1 MKRTKEHKIDW
12 SGRIEGKEFVDILF
26 DELTVRKAEIKKV
39 TFQNAHFRN
48 CYLGFNS
55 KYSDCTFID
64 CKFYG
69 KYSSLGQPSSFKEC
83 LFKNCQFIGTDLF
96 TGQHFYDCQLSGLM
110 KNSILNDKHPKVS
123 NNETVFKNCDL
134 SGLIFDNVSLYGK
147 NVFDNCILPNK
158 GIRLFDNT
166 KDRLIEEAE
175 RVCGEI
181 ESDDKI
187 ESIVIF
193 RKTVKQGQNPII
205 LDELFLKSFFKT
217 ENSRRIFE
225 DIVKG
230 YELNKKSAANKTY
243 KQ

>member
-1 MKRTKEHKIDW
+1 MRRTKEHKIEW
-12 SGRIEGKEFVDILF
+12 SGRIDSKEFIDILF

-39 TFQNAHFRN
+39 VFQNVHFKN

-55 KYSDCTFID
+55 KYFDCIFNS

-69 KYSSLGQPSSFKEC
+69 KYSSLGQPSSFNDC
-83 LFKNCQFIGTDLF
+83 RFNDCQFIGIDLF
-96 TGQHFYDCQLSGLM
+96 IGQHFYDCQLSGLM
-110 KNSILNDKHPKVS
+110 KNSILNDKDPKVS

-134 SGLIFDNVSLYGK
+134 SGLIFDNVSAYGK
-147 NVFDNCILPNK
+147 DIFENCILPNK

-166 KDRLIEEAE
+166 NDSLIEKAE

-187 ESIVIF
+187 ESEVIF
-193 RKTVKQGQNPII
+193 RKSIKQGQNPIL
-205 LDELFLKSFFKT
+205 LDELFLESFFKT

-225 DIVKG
+225 DIVTGHESSK
-230 YELNKKSAANKTY
+230 
-243 KQ
+243 